1 MTVTSSTAAG
11 VKSFLSAKTQNI
23 FLKGAFMKGKM
34 QKQGYDTP
42 RLELI
47 SFYAEDVIATSSPEW
62 ESDVNDSGW
71 T

>member
-1 MTVTSSTAAG
+1 
-11 VKSFLSAKTQNI
+11 
-23 FLKGAFMKGKM
+23 MKGKM